1 MPGASR
7 HLYFA
12 VKDLGATASMTSSD
26 RDARE
31 PSDATLL
38 RDVALGDGGALG
50 ALYDRYAPA
59 IRGVARRSLGDASDA
74 DDLVHTVFLTL
85 RRIASS
91 YDGRPSCWA
100 WLRGITVRAA
110 MRYRRGRGRFERMLL
125 AYYEAKGPTSP
136 PDPERRAAG
145 HEQLIAFEKALA
157 SLAPQKR
164 ATYVLVEL
172 EGLSAQEAGE
182 ALDIPA
188 ATVRT
193 RLFHARRKLLEEMAG
208 GERRSPAQNPT
219 QV

>member
-1 MPGASR
+1 M
-7 HLYFA
+7 
-12 VKDLGATASMTSSD
+12 KDLGPTTSLTPLAHPAEAPTDAS
-26 RDARE
+26 
-31 PSDATLL
+31 LL
-38 RDVALGDGGALG
+38 QDVARGDGGALG
-50 ALYDRYAPA
+50 ALYGRYAPA

-85 RRIASS
+85 RRIAPS

-110 MRYRRGRGRFERMLL
+110 MRYRRGRGRFERMLI
-125 AYYEAKGPTSP
+125 AYSEAKGPTSP

-145 HEQLIAFEKALA
+145 HEQLVAFERALA

-193 RLFHARRKLLEEMAG
+193 RLFHARRKLHEEMAKG
-208 GERRSPAQNPT
+208 GRPARAAMASAAPDA
-219 QV
+219 